1 MLSIKSAVVT
11 ALQSATALSTMT
23 GIYPNYPPNFTS
35 LPLISYFEVS
45 NNVSLSADNQEIA
58 AGITYQIDLWGKSSL
73 TAYAQAVDSIMTGL
87 EFARVACA
95 DLYETDTK
103 IIHKAMQYRVDY
115 SDPNF

>member
-23 GIYPNYPPNFTS
+23 GIYPNYPPNFIS
-35 LPLISYFEVS
+35 LPSVSYFEIA

-87 EFARVACA
+87 EFARVACE

-103 IIHKAMQYRVDY
+103 IIHKAMRYRVDY